1 MLMMR
6 GMMRTANCG
15 HWIIDIEFNPDDFW
29 GFVYEIEEIATG
41 RSYIGKKQ
49 FRFKRKKTRSNKSNT
64 KESDWKEYTSSCI
77 PLQEAIETQ
86 GKDKFVF
93 RMLSLC
99 SGRCQLTYEENQL
112 QFARDVLRA
121 KLPNGER
128 KYWNKTIGHLL
139 FAGVEKQTEDAKA
152 KISAAHR
159 GVRESVEARA
169 NMSIGQMG
177 NKNGIGNKN
186 RLGKKHT
193 SETKSKIAKSKIG
206 KKRAPFTARA
216 IANMRIAPLRYVH
229 TPEYKEKMSISC
241 KKAYAK
247 RLNPPV

>member
-1 MLMMR
+1 M
-6 GMMRTANCG
+6 TANCG

-29 GFVYEIEEIATG
+29 GFIYEIEEIATG

-49 FRFKRKKTRSNKSNT
+49 FRFKRKKTKSNKSKT
-64 KESDWKEYTSSCI
+64 KESDWREYTSSCI

-112 QFARDVLRA
+112 QFTRDVLRA

-139 FAGVEKQTEDAKA
+139 FAGVEKQTEEAKA
-152 KISAAHR
+152 KMSAA
-159 GVRESVEARA
+159 
-169 NMSIGQMG
+169 
-177 NKNGIGNKN
+177 
-186 RLGKKHT
+186 RLGKC
-193 SETKSKIAKSKIG
+193 
-206 KKRAPFTARA
+206 RAPFTEEHKRKLSMSKRGKIHTKETKLKMSARQKGRPRGPHTEETKIILSA
-216 IANMRIAPLRYVH
+216 ILVGNTRCLGYLHSEETKR
-229 TPEYKEKMSISC
+229 KMSI
-241 KKAYAK
+241 ARMNYLAN
-247 RLNPPV
+247 RPT